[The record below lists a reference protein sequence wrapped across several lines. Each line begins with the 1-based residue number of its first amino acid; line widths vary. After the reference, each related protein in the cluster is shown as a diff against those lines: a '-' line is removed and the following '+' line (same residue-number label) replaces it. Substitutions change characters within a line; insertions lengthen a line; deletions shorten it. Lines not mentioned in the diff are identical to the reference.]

1 MEALRDVS
9 CIIIRPTPPPPA
21 SWLLLLNV
29 SDVLLKTKILI
40 FICDQIGSV
49 QFTDGINV
57 E

>member
-9 CIIIRPTPPPPA
+9 CIIIRPTPPLA

-49 QFTDGINV
+49 QFTDGINL